1 MNVNSFRKKYFTFVN
16 FYDILFIR
24 KLRYKIMG
32 NDVNDIAEKIKKYR
46 KLKNMSQ
53 DELAEISGINV
64 STIKKYECGIRNPKP
79 EQLLKM
85 ANALGVSMNTF
96 LSYEIK
102 TISDVLSILIKLDEQ
117 TDLNIIGNKDE
128 SGKYIPSS
136 IKLSFDDAQIN
147 DALSVYLLY
156 KEQQIPTPATHK
168 MNRTNYNITTDS
180 INMELETQ
188 LNQLITSNSIIK
200 KPE

>member
-1 MNVNSFRKKYFTFVN
+1 
-16 FYDILFIR
+16 
-24 KLRYKIMG
+24 MG